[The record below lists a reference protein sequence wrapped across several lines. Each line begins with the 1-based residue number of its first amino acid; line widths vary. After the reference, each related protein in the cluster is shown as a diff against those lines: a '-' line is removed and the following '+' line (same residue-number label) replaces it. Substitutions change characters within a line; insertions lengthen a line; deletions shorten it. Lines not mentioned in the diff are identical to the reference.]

1 MEAQK
6 QKKTTLE
13 DKIMRLLL
21 NILWLLFGGL
31 FSALGWVL
39 TGCLWCITVV
49 GIPVGLQCFK
59 LASISLDP
67 FGKEIVYDDEN
78 AVSFLLNILW
88 IIFGGIEMAIGNAL
102 IGIILC
108 ITIIGIP
115 WGKQYFKIAKLSL
128 MPFGARVER
137 EHIL

>member
-1 MEAQK
+1 
-6 QKKTTLE
+6 
-13 DKIMRLLL
+13 MRLIL

-49 GIPVGLQCFK
+49 GIPVG
-59 LASISLDP
+59 
-67 FGKEIVYDDEN
+67 
-78 AVSFLLNILW
+78 NILW

-102 IGIILC
+102 IGIVLC

>member
-1 MEAQK
+1 
-6 QKKTTLE
+6 
-13 DKIMRLLL
+13 MRILL
-21 NILWLLFGGL
+21 NLLWLIFGGL
-31 FSALGWVL
+31 LSALGWIV

-67 FGKEIVYDDEN
+67 FGKEIVYEDESP
-78 AVSFLLNILW
+78 ASLLLNILW
-88 IIFGGIEMAIGNAL
+88 IIFGGIEMAIGNAI
-102 IGIILC
+102 IGVILC

-128 MPFGARVER
+128 MPFGAQVVRN
-137 EHIL
+137 HIF

>member
-1 MEAQK
+1 
-6 QKKTTLE
+6 
-13 DKIMRLLL
+13 MRILL
-21 NILWLLFGGL
+21 NLLWLIFGGL
-31 FSALGWVL
+31 LSALGWIV

-67 FGKEIVYDDEN
+67 FGKEIVYEDEGP
-78 AVSFLLNILW
+78 VSLLLNILW
-88 IIFGGIEMAIGNAL
+88 IIFGGIEMAIGNAI
-102 IGIILC
+102 IGAILC

-128 MPFGARVER
+128 MPFGAQVVRD
-137 EHIL
+137 HIF

>member
-1 MEAQK
+1 
-6 QKKTTLE
+6 
-13 DKIMRLLL
+13 MRLIL
-21 NILWLLFGGL
+21 NLLWLVFGGL
-31 FSALGWVL
+31 ISALGWVL
-39 TGCLWCITVV
+39 TGCLWCITLV

-59 LASISLDP
+59 FASISLDP
-67 FGKEIVYDDEN
+67 FGKEIVYDDDS

-88 IIFGGIEMAIGNAL
+88 IVFGGIEMAAMNAIIGL
-102 IGIILC
+102 VLC

-137 EHIL
+137 VHVL

>member
-1 MEAQK
+1 
-6 QKKTTLE
+6 
-13 DKIMRLLL
+13 MRIIL
-21 NILWLLFGGL
+21 NLLWLVFGGL
-31 FSALGWVL
+31 ISALGWVL
-39 TGCLWCITVV
+39 TGCLWCITLV

-59 LASISLDP
+59 FASISLDP
-67 FGKEIVYDDEN
+67 FGKEIVYDDDS

-88 IIFGGIEMAIGNAL
+88 IVFAGIEMAAMNAIIGL
-102 IGIILC
+102 VLC

-137 EHIL
+137 VHVL

>member
-1 MEAQK
+1 
-6 QKKTTLE
+6 
-13 DKIMRLLL
+13 MRLIL
-21 NILWLLFGGL
+21 NLLWLVFGGL
-31 FSALGWVL
+31 ISALGWVL
-39 TGCLWCITVV
+39 TGCLWCITLV

-59 LASISLDP
+59 FASISLGP
-67 FGKEIVYDDEN
+67 FGKEIVYDDDS

-88 IIFGGIEMAIGNAL
+88 IVFGGIEMAAMNAIIGL
-102 IGIILC
+102 VLC

-137 EHIL
+137 VHVL

>member
-1 MEAQK
+1 
-6 QKKTTLE
+6 
-13 DKIMRLLL
+13 MRIIL
-21 NILWLLFGGL
+21 NLLWLVFGGL
-31 FSALGWVL
+31 ISALGWVL
-39 TGCLWCITVV
+39 TGCLWCITLV

-59 LASISLDP
+59 FASISLDP
-67 FGKEIVYDDEN
+67 FGKEIVYDDDS

-88 IIFGGIEMAIGNAL
+88 IVFGGIEMAAMNAIIGL
-102 IGIILC
+102 VLC

-137 EHIL
+137 AHVL

>member
-1 MEAQK
+1 
-6 QKKTTLE
+6 
-13 DKIMRLLL
+13 MRLIL

-39 TGCLWCITVV
+39 TGCLW
-49 GIPVGLQCFK
+49 
-59 LASISLDP
+59 DP

-102 IGIILC
+102 IGIVLC

>member
-1 MEAQK
+1 
-6 QKKTTLE
+6 
-13 DKIMRLLL
+13 MRLIL
-21 NILWLLFGGL
+21 NLLWLVFGGL
-31 FSALGWVL
+31 ISALGWVL
-39 TGCLWCITVV
+39 TGCLWCITLV

-59 LASISLDP
+59 FASISLDP
-67 FGKEIVYDDEN
+67 FGKEIVYDDDS

-88 IIFGGIEMAIGNAL
+88 IVFCGIEMAAMNAIIGL
-102 IGIILC
+102 VLC

-137 EHIL
+137 VHVL